1 MVDCDLLSRRYD
13 ISYSGLSSADISVS
27 TDLSEDAKRS
37 LIEDYSN
44 SKSFSDGLIFRK
56 IVEYKLTNR
65 FAERHWWSWLTD
77 SKRDILSRIFEHSGF
92 STALCNL
99 LRIPALL
106 DDLNISLWH
115 KIIAT
120 LSDEVSD

>member
-1 MVDCDLLSRRYD
+1 MPFSA
-13 ISYSGLSSADISVS
+13 LSSANILVS
-27 TDLSEDAKRS
+27 TDLSEDARRS

-44 SKSFSDGLIFRK
+44 SKNFSDGLIFRK
-56 IVEYKLTNR
+56 IAEYKPMNI
-65 FAERHWWSWLTD
+65 FAEQHWWSWLTD

-92 STALCNL
+92 SVALCNL

-120 LSDEVSD
+120 LSDEVSGE